1 MANSLKTLV
10 LNFLA
15 EQPADVQGVQ
25 ATITAENG
33 TVETL
38 VIHSD
43 AHPALE
49 RTIEE
54 GVKVQLGKVQSAEAG
69 LTTVR

>member
-1 MANSLKTLV
+1 MANSLKALV
-10 LNFLA
+10 LEFLA
-15 EQPADVQGVQ
+15 EQPADVQGVK
-25 ATITAENG
+25 ATITAEDG
-33 TVETL
+33 MTETL

-54 GVKVQLGKVQSAEAG
+54 GTLVELGKVQSAEAG
-69 LTTVR
+69 AR